1 MPGPD
6 SFALGAAAATF
17 VLPAA
22 LVAYSPG
29 PGLELIP
36 YFAGLVTWA
45 GLAFAAIFLS
55 PVIAFVRRLGR
66 MWRGAAA
73 DAPKNAAIESE
84 PKSPAGGPRE

>member
-6 SFALGAAAATF
+6 SFIG
-17 VLPAA
+17 A

-36 YFAGLVTWA
+36 YFVGLVTWA

-55 PVIAFVRRLGR
+55 PVAAFLRRMR
-66 MWRGAAA
+66 RNWRGDPA
-73 DAPKNAAIESE
+73 DAQKNSAIEAA
-84 PKSPAGGPRE
+84 PKSPAEGPRENGMQ